1 MFAGLHRSAK
11 KEDIIKFKVVH
22 LETTLKYLKEH
33 SERVRRKQHCLWLST
48 WNSST
53 LSLLY
58 MHAHRKGSV

>member
-33 SERVRRKQHCLWLST
+33 SERVRGKQHCL
-48 WNSST
+48 
-53 LSLLY
+53 
-58 MHAHRKGSV
+58 